1 MRFCLTIFL
10 LSVNFW
16 RAFDCG
22 FDFADYALADFIF
35 ADTTF
40 ADYAFA
46 DSTFADLRLQITHLR
61 IFKYG
66 FAFAD
71 YQRIF
76 RLKNFPFEEFTD
88 REFTG
93 QKTRLKGLGRAENAK
108 KCTAQLII
116 NVSLLNK
123 MTVFIFY
130 SHNYST
136 KNIYPNKE
144 IKGKQ
149 WNSSKSIFSS
159 MFRAS
164 NTKNSSR

>member
-1 MRFCLTIFL
+1 MLTT
-10 LSVNFW
+10 VPVW

-22 FDFADYALADFIF
+22 FTFADCALADFIF

-76 RLKNFPFEEFTD
+76 RLKNFPS
-88 REFTG
+88 
-93 QKTRLKGLGRAENAK
+93 KSLPIVNLPAK
-108 KCTAQLII
+108 KRVRKVWVEPKMQKMCYSVDNECVFAQ
-116 NVSLLNK
+116 
-123 MTVFIFY
+123 
-130 SHNYST
+130 
-136 KNIYPNKE
+136 
-144 IKGKQ
+144 
-149 WNSSKSIFSS
+149 
-159 MFRAS
+159 
-164 NTKNSSR
+164 